1 MHAVAHPMPADRYD
15 ATTAQLVSAG
25 AWVVAVTGTLVAAL
39 LLLDEP
45 IAWSHVLLNLS
56 AGAMGALAV
65 VLGDELYAIT
75 SGGGV
80 IRTPVNGV
88 RHNKDRATMGVKL
101 MNLPEDV
108 SIVAIARTTDN
119 DEPSA

>member
-1 MHAVAHPMPADRYD
+1 MATEGGYAKRTGIEHYPEQSRGGKGVLTADPKSRKGV
-15 ATTAQLVSAG
+15 LV
-25 AWVVAVTGTLVAAL
+25 
-39 LLLDEP
+39 
-45 IAWSHVLLNLS
+45 
-56 AGAMGALAV
+56 GALAV
-65 VLGDELYAIT
+65 TLGDELYAIT

-119 DEPSA
+119 DEPTA

>member
-1 MHAVAHPMPADRYD
+1 MIRRPPRSTLFPYTTLFRSADPKARKGN
-15 ATTAQLVSAG
+15 LV
-25 AWVVAVTGTLVAAL
+25 
-39 LLLDEP
+39 
-45 IAWSHVLLNLS
+45 
-56 AGAMGALAV
+56 GALSV
-65 VLGDELYAIT
+65 RLGDELYAIT

-119 DEPSA
+119 DEQIGRAHV

>member
-1 MHAVAHPMPADRYD
+1 MLTADPKARKGN
-15 ATTAQLVSAG
+15 LV
-25 AWVVAVTGTLVAAL
+25 
-39 LLLDEP
+39 
-45 IAWSHVLLNLS
+45 
-56 AGAMGALAV
+56 GALAV
-65 VLGDELYAIT
+65 RLGDELYAIT

-119 DEPSA
+119 DEPES

>member
-1 MHAVAHPMPADRYD
+1 V
-15 ATTAQLVSAG
+15 
-25 AWVVAVTGTLVAAL
+25 
-39 LLLDEP
+39 
-45 IAWSHVLLNLS
+45 
-56 AGAMGALAV
+56 GALAV
-65 VLGDELYAIT
+65 TLGDELYAIT
-75 SGGGV
+75 SSGGV

-119 DEPSA
+119 DEPDA

>member
-1 MHAVAHPMPADRYD
+1 MRASARYADSNDKITGTSSDTFEQAAQLSALRRVWDGRSLVQGSYQFGHSVID
-15 ATTAQLVSAG
+15 TTAR
-25 AWVVAVTGTLVAAL
+25 
-39 LLLDEP
+39 P
-45 IAWSHVLLNLS
+45 
-56 AGAMGALAV
+56 
-65 VLGDELYAIT
+65 
-75 SGGGV
+75 GGV

>member
-1 MHAVAHPMPADRYD
+1 
-15 ATTAQLVSAG
+15 
-25 AWVVAVTGTLVAAL
+25 
-39 LLLDEP
+39 
-45 IAWSHVLLNLS
+45 
-56 AGAMGALAV
+56 MGALAV

-88 RHNKDRATMGVKL
+88 RHTRDRATMGVKL

>member
-1 MHAVAHPMPADRYD
+1 
-15 ATTAQLVSAG
+15 
-25 AWVVAVTGTLVAAL
+25 
-39 LLLDEP
+39 
-45 IAWSHVLLNLS
+45 
-56 AGAMGALAV
+56 
-65 VLGDELYAIT
+65 
-75 SGGGV
+75 V

-119 DEPSA
+119 DEPDA